1 MFSFIENGDNNKL
14 KSFIFNLQKN
24 ELINL
29 YAYWDKIINFFNE
42 YKESNETIQALIV
55 NIKEAIETID
65 SIAETKNESL
75 QDNFKVTLKN
85 ELNFSLKMC
94 KENIFNEVTQ
104 VQIFA
109 YITNCVNKTI
119 TETELLKFP
128 IDIRYEQILLYLSL

>member
-1 MFSFIENGDNNKL
+1 MKV
-14 KSFIFNLQKN
+14 
-24 ELINL
+24 
-29 YAYWDKIINFFNE
+29 
-42 YKESNETIQALIV
+42 YKTI
-55 NIKEAIETID
+55 
-65 SIAETKNESL
+65 S
-75 QDNFKVTLKN
+75 KVTLKN

-128 IDIRYEQILLYLSL
+128 IDIRYEQILLYLSFMKMNCIKHHRLFKVASIYFYKINNYKHIRTIQIAEYFDKNYCFKFDYIHNARFKFRRK